1 MQQAAFG
8 GCLVKVQQGSVVCV
22 TEIVRKCMV
31 VLLQVAV
38 KVNNTSA
45 EPVIHSTAFGHLF
58 AA

>member
-1 MQQAAFG
+1 MF
-8 GCLVKVQQGSVVCV
+8 QGTARECSLCV